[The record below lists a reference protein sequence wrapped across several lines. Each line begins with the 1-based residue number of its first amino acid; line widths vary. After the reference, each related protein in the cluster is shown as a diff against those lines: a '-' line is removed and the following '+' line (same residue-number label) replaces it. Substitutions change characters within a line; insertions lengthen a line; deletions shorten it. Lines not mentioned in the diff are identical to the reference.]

1 MSLLEAEL
9 QAQEAPYPPLTD
21 DLSLQALQRYTAIT
35 REYSDLALAERA
47 RVKRA
52 LMLYE
57 TGSVDQALLELEDE
71 EVALRG
77 NFRACDHMKV
87 PIISCH
93 HS

>member
-1 MSLLEAEL
+1 MSCRLKRFHPFLLTAH
-9 QAQEAPYPPLTD
+9 
-21 DLSLQALQRYTAIT
+21 LSLQALQRYTTIT

-57 TGSVDQALLELEDE
+57 TGSVGQALLELEDE

-77 NFRACDHMKV
+77 NLQACYHANM
-87 PIISCH
+87 PIISWYPFLA
-93 HS
+93 